1 VSFVTFRVILIL
13 ELHSDATDVIPT
25 EQESSLGIIEY
36 QAVVSSVEN
45 NMKKKREN
53 VKLTDKERYDIGKY
67 CSIHGAIAAIR
78 KFKKSHPHIKLLES
92 TARSLR
98 KKYEELLKSKSGKT
112 ELTKLKRGRPLML
125 GSVDEKV
132 KNFLMILRRKGGVVN
147 SVVAIAAAQALIQK
161 SPEEH
166 LKCIDILTSSW
177 TQSLFRRMGFARR
190 MRTTNKPEIPNQAVK
205 EAKLLFQ
212 HQIATFVEEKI
223 INIDQT
229 PLKYA
234 PVSSNTLT
242 KKGTKHVPITGGAFK
257 ESITGTFSI
266 TYSGKFLPMQLIYKG
281 KTARSFP
288 RVKFPPSF
296 SLSANVSHFSNT
308 QESLKLLDEIIIP
321 YIEKEREELN
331 LDMNQPALLIIDVF
345 SGQTTKP
352 VKNNIKLVKVPA
364 NMTHLFQPLDLT
376 VNGAA
381 KAYMKKRFTGWYSRC
396 IIEEL
401 DRGKSVDS
409 IDIPLKM
416 SVLKPLHAHWII
428 DLYNYLTTSE
438 GKEIIANGWKAAYI
452 TEALE
457 KGKRGLEPL
466 DPFALIDPLDEV
478 SDPIDFVV
486 ESNVEVDQFFAS
498 SIQSDQHDEDD
509 DEWLDGDEEPMRNI
523 FEIIDD
529 L

>member
-1 VSFVTFRVILIL
+1 
-13 ELHSDATDVIPT
+13 
-25 EQESSLGIIEY
+25 
-36 QAVVSSVEN
+36 
-45 NMKKKREN
+45 
-53 VKLTDKERYDIGKY
+53 
-67 CSIHGAIAAIR
+67 
-78 KFKKSHPHIKLLES
+78 
-92 TARSLR
+92 
-98 KKYEELLKSKSGKT
+98 
-112 ELTKLKRGRPLML
+112 
-125 GSVDEKV
+125 
-132 KNFLMILRRKGGVVN
+132 
-147 SVVAIAAAQALIQK
+147 
-161 SPEEH
+161 
-166 LKCIDILTSSW
+166 
-177 TQSLFRRMGFARR
+177 
-190 MRTTNKPEIPNQAVK
+190 
-205 EAKLLFQ
+205 
-212 HQIATFVEEKI
+212 
-223 INIDQT
+223 
-229 PLKYA
+229 
-234 PVSSNTLT
+234 
-242 KKGTKHVPITGGAFK
+242 
-257 ESITGTFSI
+257 
-266 TYSGKFLPMQLIYKG
+266 
-281 KTARSFP
+281 
-288 RVKFPPSF
+288 
-296 SLSANVSHFSNT
+296 
-308 QESLKLLDEIIIP
+308 
-321 YIEKEREELN
+321 
-331 LDMNQPALLIIDVF
+331 
-345 SGQTTKP
+345 
-352 VKNNIKLVKVPA
+352 
-364 NMTHLFQPLDLT
+364 MTHLFQPLDLT